1 MLASLAHLGTKKNV
15 WWALSNLR
23 RSWLSR
29 EILFTGLF
37 GAGWLFTILE
47 SAIWRRSTIEWMGLT
62 AALGLG
68 LVYSMSR
75 VYRLPAIPAWN
86 TWRTN
91 AVFMVSTLLLGQ
103 SIMAVLLSYELNTND
118 TQVVS
123 IQWLIVGVGILILLL
138 IQLLLMHKQF
148 SRYPFHQ
155 IRIGLILAGMALT
168 MMSIFLSGVLHIWI
182 SALVFLIVVTEETIG
197 KWSFYQAAHSSFSSR

>member
-1 MLASLAHLGTKKNV
+1 
-15 WWALSNLR
+15 
-23 RSWLSR
+23 
-29 EILFTGLF
+29 
-37 GAGWLFTILE
+37 
-47 SAIWRRSTIEWMGLT
+47 
-62 AALGLG
+62 
-68 LVYSMSR
+68 
-75 VYRLPAIPAWN
+75 
-86 TWRTN
+86 
-91 AVFMVSTLLLGQ
+91 MVSTLLLGQ

-138 IQLLLMHKQF
+138 MHKQF

-168 MMSIFLSGVLHIWI
+168 MMSIFPSGVLHIWI
-182 SALVFLIVVTEETIG
+182 STLVFLIVVTEETIG